1 MSQYNFFFSFFREK
15 YNLLVWSTLS
25 TFEEAVH
32 FLIKG
37 GRNYQD
43 PFFQKSFS
51 YSSVL
56 CLVVFFNLLCV
67 KINSSQKNLLIVPKK
82 SFKNSS
88 SVKRNS
94 YVFNTVRFSKSIFL
108 MGFSKKCVFAES
120 TLFNILFRVLF
131 GFSSL
136 KGLK

>member
-1 MSQYNFFFSFFREK
+1 MSQCNFFFSFFREK

-25 TFEEAVH
+25 TFFEEAVH

-67 KINSSQKNLLIVPKK
+67 KINSSQKNLLIVPK

-94 YVFNTVRFSKSIFL
+94 YVFNTVRFSKSIYL
-108 MGFSKKCVFAES
+108 MEFSKNVF
-120 TLFNILFRVLF
+120 LRKVLSLISYFASFF